1 MRKYWGERIVALLC
15 ICLSVY
21 FGWLALEFPA
31 GGGTFPFF
39 AAGGTIFLS
48 LIMLANSFLSKKP
61 KFRERMKFDFSY
73 STMKPVIMC
82 FLVALHMW
90 SMFHIGYFTSCFLF
104 LAVATLMVGI
114 RNYRA
119 ILGTAVI
126 LFPSMYAFFVLF
138 LKARLPRGILF

>member
-1 MRKYWGERIVALLC
+1 M
-15 ICLSVY
+15 CLSFY

-31 GGGTFPFF
+31 GGGTFPLF

-48 LIMLANSFLSKKP
+48 LIMLANSFFGKKP
-61 KFRERMKFDFSY
+61 KFRERMEFDFSY
-73 STMKPVIMC
+73 STMKPVIVC
-82 FLVALHMW
+82 ILVALHMW
-90 SMFHIGYFTSCFLF
+90 SMFHIGYFTSCTLF
-104 LAVATLMVGI
+104 LIVATLMVGI
-114 RNYRA
+114 KNYRA

>member
-1 MRKYWGERIVALLC
+1 MRKYWGDRITGGIC
-15 ICLSVY
+15 ICLSIY

-48 LIMLANSFLSKKP
+48 LILIAISFISKKP
-61 KFRERMKFDFSY
+61 DLRETIKFNFSY
-73 STMKPVIMC
+73 SSMKPVTLCI
-82 FLVALHMW
+82 LVALHMW
-90 SMFHIGYFTSCFLF
+90 SMFEIGYFTSCALF
-104 LAVATLMVGI
+104 LVIATIMVGI

-119 ILGTAVI
+119 ILATAII